1 MCIVYCMNPYA
12 AAATA
17 AAAVCRYRS
26 WSARFQRV
34 IAVGLM
40 AFASMRMHVCAPICL
55 PVCPASYTVVFAVS
69 AWLFIFAVGSKG
81 ALDTNRRQ
89 LVHELSILVHLDHN
103 IATPC
108 KLAFKKYLWN
118 SWPVECARTRPSFNI
133 TATVSVLI
141 LGGEGGKSQRDRDE
155 TRRWRPVQQSARR
168 ELALQSSV
176 STSNCDTWRRRCC
189 FFIISSFLT
198 NQNIL

>member
-1 MCIVYCMNPYA
+1 MCIVCMSPYA

-34 IAVGLM
+34 VAVGLM

-69 AWLFIFAVGSKG
+69 AWLFIFAVGSKS
-81 ALDTNRRQ
+81 ALDANRRQ

-118 SWPVECARTRPSFNI
+118 SWPVECLRAIIQQNRDCQRTY
-133 TATVSVLI
+133 
-141 LGGEGGKSQRDRDE
+141 
-155 TRRWRPVQQSARR
+155 
-168 ELALQSSV
+168 
-176 STSNCDTWRRRCC
+176 TWRWARAKETETKHADGARFTGQARICTT
-189 FFIISSFLT
+189 IEREYVEL
-198 NQNIL
+198 